1 MNTVKKILCPI
12 DLSSVSGEVADYA
25 AQQAACSG
33 AEVLVLHVL
42 PALYLHADTDVPYS
56 IEEKFMRESEEH
68 ARAYMEG
75 FVAKHFPK
83 GNATGKVITGYAPE
97 SIIEV
102 ITNEAIDLVVIGTHG
117 MKALHVMLF
126 GSVTEKVLKLS
137 PVPVLVVRPSAT
149 QLK

>member
-1 MNTVKKILCPI
+1 MNAVKKILCPV
-12 DLSSVSGEVADYA
+12 DFSGVSDEVAEYA

-56 IEEKFMRESEEH
+56 IEEKFMRENEQH
-68 ARAYMEG
+68 ARACMES
-75 FVAKHFPK
+75 FVPKHFPA

-102 ITNEAIDLVVIGTHG
+102 IKNESIDLVVIGTHG
-117 MKALHVMLF
+117 MKAMHVMLF

-137 PVPVLVVRPSAT
+137 PVPVLVVRPSSQAA
-149 QLK
+149 